1 MGLICPLCR
10 THHDSLH
17 MREWQLEVIV
27 NGYSREGELL
37 FTWRLKTDSA

>member
-27 NGYSREGELL
+27 NGYSLEGELL
-37 FTWRLKTDSA
+37 FTRSLETKE

>member
-17 MREWQLEVIV
+17 MKEWRLEVIV
-27 NGYSREGELL
+27 MGYSREGELL
-37 FTWRLKTDSA
+37 FSRPLTTE